1 MLEAQQLAAQRGAVT
16 LFADVD
22 FALGSGEALVVS
34 GANGS
39 GKTTLLRMV
48 AGLAHASRGTIRWRE
63 NTIAP
68 FDSELRAAVLY
79 IGHAAALKDELSA
92 EENLL
97 ALASLN
103 AASNPDRAAAREAL
117 GAWSL
122 DRQRSLFAR
131 VLSQGQRRRVALAR
145 LNLARRPLWV
155 LDEPAMAIDAPGV
168 AQLERLIASHLSGG
182 GIAVIATH
190 QDLAIEAGRTRVLRL
205 S

>member
-1 MLEAQQLAAQRGAVT
+1 MLEAQQLATQRGPVT
-16 LFADVD
+16 LFTDVD
-22 FALGSGEALVVS
+22 FVLGSGEALVVS

-39 GKTTLLRMV
+39 GKTTLLRV
-48 AGLAHASRGTIRWRE
+48 TAGLTHASRGSIKWRG
-63 NTIAP
+63 NAIAP

-79 IGHAAALKDELSA
+79 IGHATALKDELNA

-103 AASNPDRAAAREAL
+103 AASTPDRAAAREAL
-117 GAWSL
+117 AAWSL
-122 DRQRSLFAR
+122 DRQRGLFAR

-155 LDEPAMAIDAPGV
+155 LDEPATAIDAAGV
-168 AQLERLIASHLSGG
+168 AQLERLIASHLSRG

-190 QDLAIEAGRTRVLRL
+190 QDLAIEAGRTRALRL